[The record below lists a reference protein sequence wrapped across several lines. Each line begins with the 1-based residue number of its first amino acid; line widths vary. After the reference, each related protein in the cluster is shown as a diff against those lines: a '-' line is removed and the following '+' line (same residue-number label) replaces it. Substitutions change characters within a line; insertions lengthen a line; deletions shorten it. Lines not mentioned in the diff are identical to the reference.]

1 MNVYMSAPGAEG
13 ALGPVLM
20 PVSARG
26 AEGGFLVP
34 ADGFGFSAPRVEVI
48 IRIFSDTPNRMR
60 QPRVAIY
67 PGTFDPVT
75 NGHLDIMKRA
85 LSLCD
90 KLIVAVALNPKKNPT
105 FSVEDRVGFIQ
116 DAVKKYPTIEVH
128 PFDTLLT
135 DFAQKQKACIIVKG
149 LRAVSD
155 FEYELQMGLMNR
167 NLNDKLE
174 TVFMIP
180 SQEFSFLSSSFV
192 KEIAKHGGDVT
203 KMVPKSVLKGFL
215 KVDP

>member
-1 MNVYMSAPGAEG
+1 M
-13 ALGPVLM
+13 
-20 PVSARG
+20 RR
-26 AEGGFLVP
+26 
-34 ADGFGFSAPRVEVI
+34 PRI
-48 IRIFSDTPNRMR
+48 
-60 QPRVAIY
+60 AIY

-85 LSLCD
+85 LCLCD
-90 KLIVAVALNPKKNPT
+90 KLIVAVALNPKKNPLFT
-105 FSVEDRVGFIQ
+105 VEDRVAFIQ
-116 DAVKKYPTIEVH
+116 DAVKKYDNILVH
-128 PFDTLLT
+128 PFGSLLT
-135 DFAQKQKACIIVKG
+135 EFADGKKASIIVKG

-192 KEIAKHGGDVT
+192 KEIAKHGGDVS
-203 KMVPKSVLKGFL
+203 KMVPKAVLKGFT
-215 KVDP
+215 KVKPL